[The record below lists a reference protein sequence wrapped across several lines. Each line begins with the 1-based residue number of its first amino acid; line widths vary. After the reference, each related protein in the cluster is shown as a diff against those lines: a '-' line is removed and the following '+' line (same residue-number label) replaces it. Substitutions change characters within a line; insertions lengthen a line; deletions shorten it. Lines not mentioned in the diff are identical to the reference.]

1 MKTMG
6 MNISIRQLARSCFA
20 LAAVAIGVVYTM
32 QTAAAVEVE
41 RVVSDKGIEAWLVRD
56 HSNPIVTMEFKFDG
70 GGALDPKGKE
80 GLAAL
85 VAATIDEGAGDL
97 DSTAFQTA
105 LDDRS
110 MTLRFNAGLDSF
122 RGTFKTLNIH
132 RDYAFELTRLALQ
145 EARFDEEP
153 MERMRIQLISRV
165 NQNSQSPNYQASR
178 KIFELAFGDHPY
190 AQPSSGTADGLGALT
205 REDLVTFTETR
216 FARDNLLI
224 GVVGDIQVDE
234 LKVYLDKT
242 FGGLPETSA
251 SSGVPKIQPALN
263 GGITVIDVDV
273 PQSSIQFGQP
283 GISRDDPDF
292 YAAHVLNYI
301 LGGGSFVSRLYQQV
315 REERGLAY
323 SVYSYL
329 MPLDASATVM
339 GGAGTANARVKETID
354 VIRDVWDDFA
364 KNGPTEAELN
374 DAKTYLTGAFP
385 LRFTSSDTIANM
397 LVAMQNDDLG
407 IDYIEKRNSY
417 IESVTLDDAK
427 RVAKSLYQPE
437 NLSFVIAG
445 KPVGLTTTE

>member
-1 MKTMG
+1 MG
-6 MNISIRQLARSCFA
+6 MNISIRKFARSCVAAAA
-20 LAAVAIGVVYTM
+20 LGIGVFFTM
-32 QTAAAVEVE
+32 QTASAVEVE
-41 RVVSDKGIEAWLVRD
+41 RVVSDKGVEAWLVRD
-56 HSNPIVTMEFKFDG
+56 HSNPIVTMEFKFEG
-70 GGALDPKGKE
+70 GGALDPEGKG

-122 RGTFKTLNIH
+122 RGAFKTLNKH
-132 RDYAFELTRLALQ
+132 RDYAFELARLALK

-153 MERMRIQLISRV
+153 VERIRTQLISRV

-178 KIFELAFGDHPY
+178 KIFELAFGNHPY
-190 AQPSSGTADGLGALT
+190 AQPSSGTAEGLGALT
-205 REDLVTFTETR
+205 REDLVNFTQTR

-224 GVVGDIQVDE
+224 GVVGDIQADE

-242 FGGLPETSA
+242 FGDLPQTSS
-251 SSGVPKIQPALN
+251 SSGVPKIQASLS
-263 GGITVIDVDV
+263 GGVTVIDVDV

-323 SVYSYL
+323 SIYSYL

-354 VIRDVWDDFA
+354 VIRDVWKEFA
-364 KNGPTEAELN
+364 ENGPTEAELT

-407 IDYIEKRNSY
+407 IDYIDKRNSY
-417 IESVTLDDAK
+417 IETVTLEDAK

-445 KPVGLTTTE
+445 RPVGVLATE

>member
-1 MKTMG
+1 MDLRIAILRVSK
-6 MNISIRQLARSCFA
+6 SVFSFA
-20 LAAVAIGVVYTM
+20 VLGFAIFAITPS
-32 QTAAAVEVE
+32 ANAVEVE
-41 RVVSDKGIEAWLVRD
+41 RVISDKGIEAWLVRD
-56 HSNPIVTMEFKFDG
+56 HSNPIVTMEFKFQG
-70 GGALDPKGKE
+70 GGALDPQGKE
-80 GLAAL
+80 GLAAFT
-85 VAATIDEGAGDL
+85 AAMIDEGAGDL

-110 MTLRFNAGLDSF
+110 VTLRFSAGLDSF
-122 RGTFKTLNIH
+122 RGTFKTLNKH
-132 RDYAFELTRLALQ
+132 RDYAFDLARLALT

-153 MERMRIQLISRV
+153 VERIRAQLISRV
-165 NQNSQSPNYQASR
+165 KQNGQSPNYRASR
-178 KIFELAFGDHPY
+178 KIFEMAFAGHPY
-190 AQPSSGTADGLGALT
+190 AQPSNGTVEGLTSLT
-205 REDLVTFTETR
+205 RSDLKAFTKGR
-216 FARDNLLI
+216 FARDTLMI
-224 GVVGDIQVDE
+224 GVVGDIHPDE

-242 FGGLPETSA
+242 FGDLPASA
-251 SSGVPKIQPALN
+251 SSTGVPKISPALS

-329 MPLDASATVM
+329 MPLDSSATVM
-339 GGAGTANARVKETID
+339 GGAGTANERVKETIS
-354 VIRDVWDDFA
+354 VIRDVWKEFA
-364 KNGPTEAELN
+364 KLGPSESELA

-397 LVAMQNDDLG
+397 LVAMQDDDLG
-407 IDYIEKRNSY
+407 IDYMDKRNSY
-417 IESVTLDDAK
+417 IESVTLNDAK
-427 RVAKSLYQPE
+427 RVAKRLYQPE

-445 KPVGLTTTE
+445 RPVGISTSE

>member
-1 MKTMG
+1 MD
-6 MNISIRQLARSCFA
+6 MNTTIRTFTRACV
-20 LAAVAIGVVYTM
+20 AVAVIGYGVVFTM
-32 QTAAAVEVE
+32 QTASAVEVE
-41 RVVSDKGIEAWLVRD
+41 RVVSDKGVEAWLVRD
-56 HSNPIVTMEFKFDG
+56 HSNPIVTMEFKFQG

-110 MTLRFNAGLDSF
+110 MTLRFSAGLDSF
-122 RGTFKTLNIH
+122 RGSFKILNKH
-132 RDYAFELTRLALQ
+132 RDYGFELARLALK

-153 MERMRIQLISRV
+153 VERIRTQLVSRV
-165 NQNSQSPNYQASR
+165 NQNSQSPNYRASR

-190 AQPSSGTADGLGALT
+190 GQSSSGTVEGLSALK
-205 REDLVTFTETR
+205 RDDLVNFTKTR
-216 FARDNLLI
+216 LARENLII
-224 GVVGDIQVDE
+224 GVVGDIQADE

-242 FGGLPETSA
+242 FGDLPKTAS
-251 SSGVPKIQPALN
+251 SSGVIKIKAALD
-263 GGITVIDVDV
+263 GSTTVIDVDV

-323 SVYSYL
+323 SVYTYL
-329 MPLDASATVM
+329 MPLDSSATVM
-339 GGAGTANARVKETID
+339 GGAGTANERVKETID
-354 VIRDVWDDFA
+354 VIRDVWKEFA
-364 KNGPTEAELN
+364 ENGPTQAELD

-397 LVAMQNDDLG
+397 LVAMQDDNLG
-407 IDYIEKRNSY
+407 IDYIDKRNSY
-417 IESVTLDDAK
+417 IESVTLKDAK
-427 RVAKSLYQPE
+427 RVAKSMYQPE
-437 NLSFVIAG
+437 KLSFVIAG
-445 KPVGLTTTE
+445 RPVGLTPTE

>member
-1 MKTMG
+1 MG
-6 MNISIRQLARSCFA
+6 MNITIRKFVRSC
-20 LAAVAIGVVYTM
+20 LAVAVVGVGVMFTV
-32 QTAAAVEVE
+32 QTADAVEVE

-56 HSNPIVTMEFKFDG
+56 HSNPIVTMEFKFEG

-80 GLAAL
+80 GLASL

-110 MTLRFNAGLDSF
+110 MTLRFSAGLDSF
-122 RGTFKTLNIH
+122 RGTFKTLNKH
-132 RDYAFELTRLALQ
+132 RDYAFELARLALK

-153 MERMRIQLISRV
+153 MERIRTQLISRV

-190 AQPSSGTADGLGALT
+190 GQSSSGTVEGLSALT
-205 REDLVTFTETR
+205 RDDLMTFTQTR
-216 FARDNLLI
+216 FARDNLII
-224 GVVGDIQVDE
+224 GVVGDIQADE
-234 LKVYLDKT
+234 LKIYLDKT
-242 FGGLPETSA
+242 FGDLPAKAS
-251 SSGVPKIQPALN
+251 SSGVAKVDALLTE
-263 GGITVIDVDV
+263 GTTVIDVDV

-329 MPLDASATVM
+329 MPLDSSSAVM

-354 VIRDVWDDFA
+354 VIRDVWKEFA
-364 KNGPTEAELN
+364 ENGPTQAELD

-397 LVAMQNDDLG
+397 LVAMQDDDLG
-407 IDYIEKRNSY
+407 IDYIDKRNSY
-417 IESVTLDDAK
+417 IESVTLKEAK

-437 NLSFVIAG
+437 KLSFVIAG
-445 KPVGLTTTE
+445 RPVGFSATE